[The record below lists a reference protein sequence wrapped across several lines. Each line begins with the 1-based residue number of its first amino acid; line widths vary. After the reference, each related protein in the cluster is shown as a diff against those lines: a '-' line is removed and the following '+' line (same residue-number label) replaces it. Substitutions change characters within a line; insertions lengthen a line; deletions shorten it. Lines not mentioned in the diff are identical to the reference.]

1 MKQREAAADVGA
13 ARQDASCW
21 FSGGAA

>member
-1 MKQREAAADVGA
+1 MKRREAAADVGA